1 VEGAGGAKVVA
12 DGARRGVRGRG
23 MVVVR
28 WGWGCLEGWCG
39 GEEGCGLVAVVGVG
53 RAGVGV
59 DEEACFGVW
68 RCDFDSAECDFNVPF
83 ARTWSNILLVDG
95 VACCPVADAAASSS
109 ATFVAV
115 ACASSN
121 IVLFAG
127 ADGVVCCAV
136 ATVFGASFVG
146 AGLVFAGRAGAVF
159 FGFTALSLAT
169 ALFAGALL
177 ASVFFT
183 SNAIAPASPGVTL
196 LGRPRFLTAG
206 GSVAVVADIGG
217 GQLARRLKYR
227 RGSIVA
233 DREKVECFE
242 GSVGRR
248 FSVM

>member
-1 VEGAGGAKVVA
+1 
-12 DGARRGVRGRG
+12 
-23 MVVVR
+23 
-28 WGWGCLEGWCG
+28 
-39 GEEGCGLVAVVGVG
+39 VAVVGVG

-68 RCDFDSAECDFNVPF
+68 RCDFDAAECDFNVPF
-83 ARTWSNILLVDG
+83 ARTASNILLDVG
-95 VACCPVADAAASSS
+95 VACCPVADAAASCS
-109 ATFVAV
+109 ASFVAV

-136 ATVFGASFVG
+136 
-146 AGLVFAGRAGAVF
+146 F
-159 FGFTALSLAT
+159 FGFTALSFTT
-169 ALFAGALL
+169 ALFGEALF
-177 ASVFFT
+177 ASVFFV
-183 SNAIAPASPGVTL
+183 SIAIVSACPGVTFF
-196 LGRPRFLTAG
+196 GRPRFLTAG
-206 GSVAVVADIGG
+206 GSVAVVADIVGS
-217 GQLARRLKYR
+217 QLARRLKYR